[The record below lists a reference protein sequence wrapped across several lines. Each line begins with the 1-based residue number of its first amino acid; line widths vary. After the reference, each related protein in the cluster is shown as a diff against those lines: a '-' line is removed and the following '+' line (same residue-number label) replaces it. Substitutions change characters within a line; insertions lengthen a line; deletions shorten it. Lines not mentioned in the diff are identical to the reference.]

1 MCQDLWHLARSAAE
15 PWDTMA
21 VVYAGLAATAFL
33 CRHHGVGSRMVAW
46 ILPNP
51 SQAGSAQETPHS
63 TLSPLDCSYTLVALR
78 LAGVVISTCL
88 INTLATP

>member
-1 MCQDLWHLARSAAE
+1 MCQDLWHSARSAAE
-15 PWDTMA
+15 PWGTVA

-33 CRHHGVGSRMVAW
+33 CRHHGVGSRTVAW

-63 TLSPLDCSYTLVALR
+63 TLTVTLGLQFY
-78 LAGVVISTCL
+78 L
-88 INTLATP
+88 